1 MKNAPT
7 DQASVWSKTPFV
19 NLVRYE
25 PSGGYF
31 ARFRVHGKLIRKSLK
46 TKTLTVAKLRLADL
60 ERQERGVSA
69 FHVAVEQGRLTFNDA
84 LKTYQ
89 AEIKANPHLKPNAI
103 RYRNETVNALL
114 RTWAGLK
121 EKDVRKI
128 SEAECKTWAA
138 KFSGEYSATLYNN
151 TVGTLR

>member
-1 MKNAPT
+1 M
-7 DQASVWSKTPFV
+7 
-19 NLVRYE
+19 
-25 PSGGYF
+25 
-31 ARFRVHGKLIRKSLK
+31 IRKSLK

-89 AEIKANPHLKPNAI
+89 AEIKASPHLKPNAI

-121 EKDVRKI
+121 EKDGRKI

-138 KFSGEYSATLYNN
+138 KFSGESSAPLYNN